1 MSSQG
6 GRWRDWVVSPGEILS
21 EALEDRRMSQSEL
34 ARRMGRPIKTINE
47 IVQGKASITTDT
59 AIQLELALGI
69 PADLWNNLETSYRA
83 RQAEERSASE
93 FEANVEWAEGFPL
106 KDLARS
112 GLINSAKAGSES
124 VRELLTFFGVSN
136 REAWDLQWEKPVAAF
151 RASEAHASQLPAV
164 AAWLRWGELAAARSE
179 AGAFDRE
186 AFRSLIPKIK
196 RLTRQDPGQ
205 AMAQVQQLCEEVGV
219 IVLLTP
225 EFKGTR
231 LSGAARRLPDRRAL
245 IQLSLRH
252 KTDDQLWFSFFHE
265 AGHLLEGSETD
276 QIDLDE
282 PKGDAVDT
290 EEELA
295 DRFARNTLV
304 SPSAYEDFVA
314 ADDFSPEA
322 IRRLGK
328 AEGVSPGIVLGRLQ
342 RDDLVPWSRLHSLKK
357 RVDIA

>member
-1 MSSQG
+1 
-6 GRWRDWVVSPGEILS
+6 
-21 EALEDRRMSQSEL
+21 MSQSEL

-47 IVQGKASITTDT
+47 IVQEKTSITADT

-69 PADLWNNLETSYRA
+69 PADLWNNLETAFRA
-83 RQAEERSASE
+83 RQAEERSSSLLE
-93 FEANVEWAEGFPL
+93 TSIEWAKGFPL
-106 KDLARS
+106 KDLVESELIDQPES
-112 GLINSAKAGSES
+112 GTDG
-124 VRELLTFFGVSN
+124 VRGLLAFFGVSS
-136 REAWDLQWEKPVAAF
+136 REAWDRQWAKPAASF
-151 RASEAHASQLPAV
+151 RGSEAHTSQLPAV
-164 AAWLRWGELAAARSE
+164 AAWLRWGELAAARSD
-179 AGAFDRE
+179 AGVFDRD
-186 AFRSLIPKIK
+186 AFRALIPKLR

-205 AMAQVQQLCEEVGV
+205 AMAQVQELCEEVGV

-276 QIDLDE
+276 RIDLDE
-282 PKGDAVDT
+282 PGADAVDQ

-295 DRFARNTLV
+295 DRFARDSLIDPTI
-304 SPSAYEDFVA
+304 YEAFVA
-314 ADDFSPEA
+314 AGDFSPQA
-322 IRRLGK
+322 IRTLAK
-328 AEGVSPGIVLGRLQ
+328 DQGVGPGIVLGRLQ
-342 RDDLVPWSRLHSLKK
+342 RDDHVAWSQLRSLKK